1 VALTRRQRQQ
11 LGKVLAVVVPV
22 GLVAFVA
29 ASADWGRVG
38 HAFFQP
44 SVAADLFPKIVTVA
58 VRNTLEIT
66 ALSFVGG
73 VALGLVAAIL
83 RLSPFRPYR
92 WLGTVYVELFRGIPA
107 LVTLILIGYA
117 LPIAMGSRLPGG
129 DLGNKCFA
137 LSLVAGAYI
146 AEVIRAGILAV
157 PKGQSE
163 AARSMGMGPARTMA
177 SIVLPQAFRIIIP
190 PMTNEL
196 VLLVKDSSLVYV
208 LGTTVTTVE
217 LTKFGRDAVG
227 STFNATPITIIAL
240 LYLCISLPLTR
251 LSSLLERRGAGSRR

>member
-1 VALTRRQRQQ
+1 VALTRRQRQK
-11 LGKVLAVVVPV
+11 LGKVLAVVLPV
-22 GLVAFVA
+22 ALVALVAF
-29 ASADWGRVG
+29 SADWGHVG

-44 SVAADLFPKIVTVA
+44 HVAAKLFPKIITVA
-58 VRNTLEIT
+58 VKNTLEIT
-66 ALSFVGG
+66 ALSFLGG
-73 VALGLVAAIL
+73 VVLGLAAAIL
-83 RLSPFRPYR
+83 RLSPIRPYR
-92 WLGTVYVELFRGIPA
+92 WIGTFYVELFRGIPA
-107 LVTLILIGYA
+107 LVTLILIGFA

-157 PKGQSE
+157 PKGQTE
-163 AARSMGMGPARTMA
+163 AARSLGMGPGRTLV
-177 SIVLPQAFRIIIP
+177 SVVLPQAFRIVIP
-190 PMTNEL
+190 PLTNEL

-208 LGTTVTTVE
+208 LGTTATTIE

-251 LSSLLERRGAGSRR
+251 LSSLLEKRGAGAHR